1 MSPQSGDPLFTE
13 PLDGEVNKDLKFYFE
28 VTFDQPGV
36 VGTEPALKTMQD
48 ISNLVRDIVDRL
60 GRFLP

>member
-1 MSPQSGDPLFTE
+1 
-13 PLDGEVNKDLKFYFE
+13 VNKDLKFYFE